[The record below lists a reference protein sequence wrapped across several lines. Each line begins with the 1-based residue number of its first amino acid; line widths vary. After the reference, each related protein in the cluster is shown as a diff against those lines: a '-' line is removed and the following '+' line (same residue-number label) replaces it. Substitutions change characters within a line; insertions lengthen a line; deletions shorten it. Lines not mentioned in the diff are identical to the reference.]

1 MNEVENDVALRLACA
16 AADQLAL
23 RMCVVQML
31 ADRMREQKNPETAL
45 RTFNDEVRGLL
56 TAYTTGERTKGSV
69 VQILAVER
77 LGKLMETVRLAL
89 IE

>member
-1 MNEVENDVALRLACA
+1 MNEDESDVALRLTSA

-45 RTFNDEVRGLL
+45 RIFDDDVRGLL
-56 TAYTTGERTKGSV
+56 AAYTTRERTKGSL
-69 VQILAVER
+69 VQILAFER

>member
-1 MNEVENDVALRLACA
+1 MNENESDVALRLTSA

-31 ADRMREQKNPETAL
+31 AGRMREQKNPETAL
-45 RTFNDEVRGLL
+45 RIFDDDVRGLL
-56 TAYTTGERTKGSV
+56 AAYTTREGTKGSL
-69 VQILAVER
+69 VQILAFER